1 MSRTLIKYA
10 TMKEMVDRVEPDT
23 FITLSVKQSLPAGL
37 GPHFVGNHERYD
49 RVMAQ
54 TLKKVGGKIH
64 GKRKSR
70 RKGHLIK
77 NISTLE
83 RGMDGRWHIHCC
95 LKRPSHVNIEKF
107 REIFLECWEKSRWYL
122 PIHDFQEIDGG
133 APIYI
138 MKTGQDSL
146 LTESLYI

>member
-1 MSRTLIKYA
+1 MSKVLIGYA
-10 TMKEMVDRVEPDT
+10 TMEEMVDRVEPDT

-37 GPHFVGNHERYD
+37 GPHFAGNHERYD

-54 TLKKVGGKIH
+54 TLKKVGEKIY

-83 RGMDGRWHIHCC
+83 RGEDGRWHIHCC
-95 LKRPSHVNIEKF
+95 LKRPTHVNIQQF
-107 REIFLECWEKSRWYL
+107 RDIFLECWEKSRWYMRK
-122 PIHDFQEIDGG
+122 HDFQEIDGN
-133 APIYI
+133 APYYI
-138 MKTGQDSL
+138 MKTGQDSI
-146 LTESLYI
+146 LTESLHI